1 MLTKLTHQATQLIIQ
16 SIDSAETMGAN
27 ILITRGEEELLYAQ
41 AGFADR
47 EKQKPI
53 ERNTIFRLYSM
64 TKPITATAAMILLE
78 RGQLDLYQPLSDVI
92 PAFAGQKVNREGQ
105 VYEPHRP
112 ILMNDLLSM
121 TSGLVYPDEQ
131 TVSGTAMGAV
141 FEDACAR
148 LEGNH
153 PMSTQE
159 MAERMAE
166 CPLAF
171 SPGTSWQYGTS
182 ADVLGAVIERIV
194 KKPLAQFMWEEI
206 FEPLEMKDTG
216 FFVPEEKRERLAVA
230 YATVEQ
236 NGIPAMQRYE
246 GNHLAILNRMDREA
260 AFASGGAGLVS
271 TLDDYLHFARMLQQG
286 GIWKNRRILKEKTV
300 AYMTHGSLS
309 AVQQPAM
316 GSWIGLEGYTY
327 ANFMRR
333 CVAPELH
340 RGICAKGEYGWDGWL
355 GAYFANLPEQDITI
369 LMGTQKKDAGT
380 YALTRKLRNLCLAE
394 IL

>member
-1 MLTKLTHQATQLIIQ
+1 MLTKLTHQTTELITQ
-16 SIDSAETMGAN
+16 SIASAETMGAN
-27 ILITRGEEELLYAQ
+27 LLITRGEEELLYAQ
-41 AGFADR
+41 AGFADQ

-53 ERNTIFRLYSM
+53 ERDTIFRLYSM
-64 TKPITATAAMILLE
+64 TKPITAAAAMILLE

-105 VYEPHRP
+105 VYEPQRP
-112 ILMNDLLSM
+112 VLMHDLLSM

-131 TVSGTAMGAV
+131 TAAGTAMAEV

-148 LEGNH
+148 LKGNH

-159 MAERMAE
+159 VAERMAE

-182 ADVLGAVIERIV
+182 ADVMGAVIERIV
-194 KKPLAQFMWEEI
+194 KKPLAQFMREEI

-216 FFVPEEKRERLAVA
+216 FFVPEEKQQRLAVT
-230 YATVEQ
+230 YETVNE
-236 NGIPAMQRYE
+236 NGIPAMRRYE

-300 AYMTHGSLS
+300 SYMTHGSLS
-309 AVQQPAM
+309 SVQQQAM
-316 GSWIGLEGYTY
+316 ESWIGLEGYTY

-380 YALTRKLRNLCLAE
+380 YALTRKLRNLCLTE